1 MVNHVGPQ
9 VSFEI
14 CCVRKF
20 AQQILPEVNFD
31 CRIFAAWILSETPRN
46 TWKSS
51 SLVIYNFIMVLCI
64 FCLKYVVQIFRY
76 LKIVN
81 LHHLAHAL
89 VFSHDKCRGYS

>member
-1 MVNHVGPQ
+1 
-9 VSFEI
+9 
-14 CCVRKF
+14 
-20 AQQILPEVNFD
+20 
-31 CRIFAAWILSETPRN
+31 
-46 TWKSS
+46 
-51 SLVIYNFIMVLCI
+51 MVLCI